1 MVGYA
6 LDYRITANDE
16 DITSLLQKYCAQIT
30 VTDAAGYQSDS
41 LSITLNDPGIAM
53 PQTGAELRVAMGDKG
68 ALTPMGKYIVDEV
81 GLSFP
86 PHTMT
91 ISANATP
98 FEGSSSG
105 CSPLQSQRQRS
116 FKAGT
121 LKSLVCS
128 IATEHGLEVAVSEKL
143 GLIKLD
149 HIDQM
154 DESDIHLLTR
164 IAKEYDAIAKV
175 NGGTIL
181 FVERGAGYNSRGEP
195 MPVVHL
201 TQEQVTRG
209 SAKIS
214 LRGAF
219 KKIVATYRDLTAA
232 KDVEV
237 IAGEGDP
244 VSRIKGVYSNKETA
258 LQAAQQR
265 LAFYE
270 RGKWTLSLSLPF
282 TPELVAESRVV
293 LDGFRTGINGTW
305 SVTKATHSMS
315 SSGATTSIEGERP
328 LSE

>member
-6 LDYRITANDE
+6 LDYRITANND

-53 PQTGAELRVAMGDKG
+53 PQTGAELCVAMGDKG

-91 ISANATP
+91 ISANAAP

-116 FKAGT
+116 FKACT
-121 LKSLVCS
+121 LKELVCS
-128 IATEHGLEVAVSEKL
+128 IATEHRLEVAVSEKL

-201 TQEQVTRG
+201 SQEQVTRG

-219 KKIVATYRDLTAA
+219 KKIVSTYRDIAAA

-237 IAGEGDP
+237 VAGEGDP
-244 VSRIKGVYSNKETA
+244 VYRIKGVYSNKETA
-258 LQAAQQR
+258 LQAAKQR

-282 TPELVAESRVV
+282 TPELVAESRIV

-328 LSE
+328 VSG